1 MNIKNGT
8 VLGYLFALITVVVW
22 GTTFIASKQLLLA
35 GYTPARI
42 MLMRFLLGYGGL
54 WLIYPRRLK
63 LHWREETLFALL
75 GLSGCS
81 LYFLMENSALLFT
94 STANV
99 SIIVSCAP
107 IFTALLAHFVTDE
120 KFHPGLFLGFLIA
133 FAGVILVVFNGAF
146 VLHLSPR
153 GDLLALS
160 AAVLWAVYS
169 VMIKHVA
176 EKYDS
181 ILITRRTLLWGILTA
196 IPIAIPGGAFSP
208 LPLLSSPLLVFNVV
222 YLGLVGSALCYILWN
237 RSFSLLGVIA
247 TNNCIYLIPF
257 VTIVSAFFT
266 LHEPFSPTAV
276 LGAFLITA
284 GVVVSQH
291 IPKAVKTI

>member
-8 VLGYLFALITVVVW
+8 VLGYLFASITIVVW

-54 WLIYPRRLK
+54 WLIAPRRLK
-63 LHWREETLFALL
+63 LPRREEALFALL

-81 LYFLMENSALLFT
+81 LYFLTENSALLFT

-107 IFTALLAHFVTDE
+107 IFTALLAHFTTDE
-120 KFHPGLFLGFLIA
+120 KFHSGLLLGFLIA
-133 FAGVILVVFNGAF
+133 FTGVILVVFNGAF

-169 VMIKHVA
+169 VMIKRVA

-196 IPIAIPGGAFSP
+196 VPMAVPGGDFS
-208 LPLLSSPLLVFNVV
+208 LSPLLASPLLIFNVI
-222 YLGLVGSALCYILWN
+222 YLGLIGSALCYILWN
-237 RSFSLLGVIA
+237 RSFRLLGVVA

-257 VTIVSAFFT
+257 VTIVAAFFT
-266 LHEPFSPTAV
+266 LHEPVSPIAV
-276 LGAFLITA
+276 LGAFLITS
-284 GVVVSQH
+284 GVVVSQR
-291 IPKAVKTI
+291 IPKAVKTV